1 MAQTVAAPVSL
12 TVAPPVQFTDTSSN
26 PPESVSSV
34 SASPSAA
41 AVQPVAMELTLEP
54 IAAPPPSVAH
64 TAAPAE
70 SAPVVGKVVTYHKVK
85 KEPEAAAARQ
95 QQQERLEQLI
105 DQLIQLGETRTPSD
119 KRCV

>member
-12 TVAPPVQFTDTSSN
+12 AQAAPVLFNDTSSN

-41 AVQPVAMELTLEP
+41 VQPVAMELTLEP
-54 IAAPPPSVAH
+54 IATLPPSVAH
-64 TAAPAE
+64 AAAPAE
-70 SAPVVGKVVTYHKVK
+70 GAPVVGKVVTYHKIK
-85 KEPEAAAARQ
+85 KDPEAAAARQ

-105 DQLIQLGETRTPSD
+105 DQLIQLGETRTPSAA
-119 KRCV
+119 